1 VSNLCDELETRAA
14 RGEGVVDPST
24 PRIMYTGTPTA
35 EFKLHHL
42 IETSGGLVVCED
54 ACSGSRFYRILIDE
68 IQDGLEGQ
76 LMAISGKYLKADCAH
91 FTPNNER
98 IENIVRPEFDTSHS

>member
-1 VSNLCDELETRAA
+1 VSNLCDELETRVA
-14 RGEGVVDPST
+14 RGEGVVDPPT
-24 PRIMYTGTPTA
+24 PRIMYAGTPTA

-68 IQDGLEGQ
+68 TQDGLEGQ